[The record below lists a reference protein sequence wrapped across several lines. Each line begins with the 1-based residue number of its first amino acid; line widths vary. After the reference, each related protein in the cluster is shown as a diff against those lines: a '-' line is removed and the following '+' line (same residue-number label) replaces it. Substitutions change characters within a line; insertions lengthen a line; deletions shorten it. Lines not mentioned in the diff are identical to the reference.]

1 MVTIYLGSSMVI
13 KDTSNK
19 IILKRFIAFLKQNG
33 AYKIY
38 LNNISRERGVS
49 ESTLFIKSA
58 FNIWE
63 DYKGKSLISRAF
75 SWSTTEEGY
84 AFWRTLHYKWTYEA
98 VNLKKLYENDIEIIL

>member
-1 MVTIYLGSSMVI
+1 MVTIYLGSNMVI

-49 ESTLFIKSA
+49 EAILFIKSA

-63 DYKGKSLISRAF
+63 DYKGQRLITGAF
-75 SWSTTEEGY
+75 SWSKTEEGY
-84 AFWRTLHYKWTYEA
+84 IFWRKLHNKWVCET
-98 VNLKKLYENDIEIIL
+98 VNLKKLYGNDIEIIL